1 MEESYPVIVLVGVEE
16 GKKDLVISFRENHF
30 KSREIL
36 FMVRN
41 SNKKVYSLRAIGKLK
56 KIIQIIQHSL
66 NKTDKSRSPKKLL
79 DG

>member
-56 KIIQIIQHSL
+56 K
-66 NKTDKSRSPKKLL
+66 
-79 DG
+79 